1 MKVLAFSF
9 MLLLALLT
17 VSCGGGP
24 SSQNSPTAQIR
35 IMQASGDLVN
45 VDVQLNGNTI
55 ANNLGWRQTFPT
67 KTTSYTN
74 VPAGTVHYQE
84 FATGTALPALVDTH
98 FALSSNTFYTVI
110 TAGEQS
116 SASVATILLTDDHVV
131 PAPGQLRLR
140 FVNAS
145 SAAGPI
151 DLYFLSGSNAGS
163 PSTPSVPALGY
174 KSASGYFSFT
184 GAPVQ
189 LCVNSAG
196 VGPGGL
202 PGLLPGVGGGS
213 CMMSVTLQ
221 FQSLPQTSLTFVFLD
236 PAIPLNAPPGT
247 FTLGMVLAS
256 LPF

>member
-1 MKVLAFSF
+1 VKVLTFSF
-9 MLLLALLT
+9 VLLVALVT

-24 SSQNSPTAQIR
+24 SSQDSPTAQIR
-35 IMQASGDLVN
+35 IMQASGDLGN
-45 VDVQLNGNTI
+45 VDVQFNGNTV
-55 ANNLGWRQTFPT
+55 ASNLGWRQTFPA
-67 KTTSYTN
+67 KATSYTS
-74 VPAGTVHYQE
+74 VQAGTVHYQE

-98 FALSSNTFYTVI
+98 FTLSSNTFYTVI

-131 PAPGQLRLR
+131 PAPGQVRLR
-140 FVNAS
+140 FVNAA

-151 DLYFLSGSNAGS
+151 DLYFVSGSNTGL

-174 KSASGYFSFT
+174 KSASSYFSFT

-189 LCVNSAG
+189 LCVNAPSVA
-196 VGPGGL
+196 PTGGL
-202 PGLLPGVGGGS
+202 GGLPGVGGAS
-213 CMMSVTLQ
+213 CMMSVTLN

-236 PAIPLNAPPGT
+236 TLIPPNAPPGT
-247 FTLGMVLAS
+247 FGPLMVLAS

>member
-9 MLLLALLT
+9 MLLVALLT

-35 IMQASGDLVN
+35 IMQASGDLGN
-45 VDVQLNGNTI
+45 VDVQFNGNAV

-67 KTTSYTN
+67 KATSYTS

-84 FATGTALPALVDTH
+84 FATGSNSPALVDTH
-98 FALSSNTFYTVI
+98 FALSSNTFYTAI

-131 PAPGQLRLR
+131 PAPGEVRLR
-140 FVNAS
+140 FVNAA

-151 DLYFLSGSNAGS
+151 DLYFVSGSNAGL

-174 KSASGYFSFT
+174 KSSSGYFSFT

-189 LCVNSAG
+189 LCVNAPG
-196 VGPGGL
+196 VAPIGGL
-202 PGLLPGVGGGS
+202 PGLPGVGGAS
-213 CMMSVTLQ
+213 CMISVTLQ

-236 PAIPLNAPPGT
+236 PYIPLNAPPGS
-247 FTLGMVLAS
+247 FSPSMVLAS

>member
-1 MKVLAFSF
+1 VKVLTFSF
-9 MLLLALLT
+9 VLLVALVT

-24 SSQNSPTAQIR
+24 SSQDSPTAQIR
-35 IMQASGDLVN
+35 IMQASGDLGN
-45 VDVQLNGNTI
+45 VDVQFNGNTV
-55 ANNLGWRQTFPT
+55 ASNLGWRQTFPA
-67 KTTSYTN
+67 KATSYTS
-74 VPAGTVHYQE
+74 VQAGTVHYQE

-98 FALSSNTFYTVI
+98 FTLSSNTFYTVI

-131 PAPGQLRLR
+131 PAPGQVRLR
-140 FVNAS
+140 FVNAA

-151 DLYFLSGSNAGS
+151 DLYFVSGSNTGL

-174 KSASGYFSFT
+174 KSASSYFSFT

-189 LCVNSAG
+189 LCVNAPSVA
-196 VGPGGL
+196 PTGGL
-202 PGLLPGVGGGS
+202 GGLPGVGGAS
-213 CMMSVTLQ
+213 CMMSVTLN

-236 PAIPLNAPPGT
+236 TFIPPNAPPGT
-247 FTLGMVLAS
+247 FGPLMVLAS

>member
-1 MKVLAFSF
+1 VKVLTFSF
-9 MLLLALLT
+9 VLLVALVT

-24 SSQNSPTAQIR
+24 SSQDSPTAQIR
-35 IMQASGDLVN
+35 IMQASGDLGN
-45 VDVQLNGNTI
+45 VDVQFNGNTV
-55 ANNLGWRQTFPT
+55 ASNLGWRQTFPA
-67 KTTSYTN
+67 KATSYTS
-74 VPAGTVHYQE
+74 VQAGTVHYQE

-131 PAPGQLRLR
+131 PAPGQVRLR
-140 FVNAS
+140 FVNAA

-151 DLYFLSGSNAGS
+151 DLYFVSGSNTGL

-174 KSASGYFSFT
+174 KSASSYFSFT

-189 LCVNSAG
+189 LCVNAPSVA
-196 VGPGGL
+196 PTGGL
-202 PGLLPGVGGGS
+202 GGLPGVGGAS
-213 CMMSVTLQ
+213 CMMSVTLN

-236 PAIPLNAPPGT
+236 TFIPPNAPPGT
-247 FTLGMVLAS
+247 FGPLMVLAS